1 MSEPYLGEIRCFSFG
16 FAPKGWALCN
26 GQILPINQN
35 QALFSILGT
44 TYGGNG
50 VQTFALPNLQGRAPA
65 HVGPG
70 FVLGQAPGEAN
81 HTLIITEIP
90 AHSHAIM
97 SDVIEPGGVAEHAAV
112 PSTSA
117 AIGPSNPDGLY
128 NTSVGNGS
136 VTLAGSALSS
146 VGGSQPHPNMQP
158 YLVISFCVALQ
169 GIFPS
174 RN

>member
-70 FVLGQAPGEAN
+70 FVLGQALGEAN